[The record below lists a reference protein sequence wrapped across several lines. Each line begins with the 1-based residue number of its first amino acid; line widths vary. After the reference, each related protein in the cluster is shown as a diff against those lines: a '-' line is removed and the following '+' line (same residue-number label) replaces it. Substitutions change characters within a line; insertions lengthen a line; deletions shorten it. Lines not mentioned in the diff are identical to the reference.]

1 MTINYQQLK
10 ARVFPEV
17 RQTYSERDSM
27 LYALSLGLGSDPLDP
42 RALPYVYEGAAGGL
56 RVLPTL
62 AAVLGYPGFWAR
74 EADSGIDWLRLVH
87 GEQRLIMHRPLPAAM
102 TLVGKN
108 RITDLIDKGAGK
120 GAIVVVERRLEDT
133 SGLLYATLRQVIF
146 CRGDGG
152 FSALHGGQPSDPA
165 LTPLAATPEDRAP
178 DLSDDQAIRPEAA
191 LLYRLLAD
199 DNPLHA
205 DPAVARAAGFERPIL
220 HGLATYGLAARAL
233 IRQCAGDDPTRLRT
247 LDVRFAAPVFPG
259 ETLRTEIWR
268 DESGLKF
275 RARVLERD
283 LIVLSHGSA
292 TLAADPL

>member
-10 ARVFPEV
+10 ARVFPDV
-17 RQTYSERDSM
+17 RQTYSARDSM

-42 RALPYVYEGAAGGL
+42 QALPFVYEGTAGGL

-74 EADSGIDWLRLVH
+74 EADSGIDWVRLVH
-87 GEQRLIMHRPLPAAM
+87 GEQRLIVHQPLPAAM

-120 GAIVVVERRLEDT
+120 GAIVVVERRLEDN
-133 SGLLYATLRQVIF
+133 SGLLYATLRQVVF

-152 FSALHGGQPSDPA
+152 FSALNGGQPSDPPIA
-165 LTPLAATPEDRAP
+165 PLAATPEDRAP
-178 DLSDDQAIRPEAA
+178 DLTDDQAIRPEAA

-233 IRQCAGDDPTRLRT
+233 IRRCAGDDPTRLRT

-268 DESGLKF
+268 DEAGLKF

-283 LIVLSHGSA
+283 LIVLSHGHA
-292 TLAADPL
+292 VLA

>member
-10 ARVFPEV
+10 ARVFPDV
-17 RQTYSERDSM
+17 RQTYSARDCM

-42 RALPYVYEGAAGGL
+42 RALPFVYEGTPGGL

-62 AAVLGYPGFWAR
+62 AAVLGYPGFWAKVP
-74 EADSGIDWLRLVH
+74 DSGIDWVRLVH
-87 GEQRLIMHRPLPAAM
+87 GEQSLIVHQPLPAAM

-133 SGLLYATLRQVIF
+133 FGVLYATLRQVIF

-152 FSALHGGQPSDPA
+152 FSSLHGGQPSDPPLA
-165 LTPLAATPEDRAP
+165 SLAATPEDRAP
-178 DLSDDQAIRPEAA
+178 DLIDDQAIRPEAA

-205 DPAVARAAGFERPIL
+205 DPEVARAAGFERPIL

-233 IRQCAGDDPTRLRT
+233 IRQCAGDDPTRLRR

-268 DESGLKF
+268 DGSGLKF

-283 LIVLSHGSA
+283 RIVLSHGH
-292 TLAADPL
+292 ADID